1 VFEDLV
7 QEVELAGDF
16 PPLFA
21 GLLNALE
28 QDLLATDEECLTR
41 LLRGE
46 QGDQIFDAVR
56 FS

>member
-1 VFEDLV
+1 MFEDLV